1 MNQPLYRVVAA
12 LFALTFIVA
21 ACASD
26 TGAEWTYA
34 PVTASESQA
43 PGPSE
48 PTAAPGTT
56 AEPGG
61 TAAPADTAAPA
72 TPPPSSGEPR
82 VIQLQADAAL
92 RFTDMS
98 GQPVSDI
105 PVTPGETIIF
115 EVDNTAGFEHNL
127 WIGTDAELSGP
138 YATTDVGIDTWT
150 TGVESVEW
158 VVPADVSGLKF
169 GCTVPGHYFTMQGTF
184 SASEPA
190 AAETAAGAGSR
201 PGPRPRQLQKLR
213 PSRLLSAVSPVSSSC
228 RPTPRCGSPT

>member
-1 MNQPLYRVVAA
+1 
-12 LFALTFIVA
+12 
-21 ACASD
+21 
-26 TGAEWTYA
+26 
-34 PVTASESQA
+34 
-43 PGPSE
+43 
-48 PTAAPGTT
+48 
-56 AEPGG
+56 
-61 TAAPADTAAPA
+61 
-72 TPPPSSGEPR
+72 
-82 VIQLQADAAL
+82 
-92 RFTDMS
+92 MS

-190 AAETAAGAGSR
+190 AAETAAAPETPAETMAAHEAPAEPAAAGGEPR
-201 PGPRPRQLQKLR
+201 VIELEADAAIRFLQDGEQIREIPVTPGETVVFRINNTAGFGHNFWIGPDEELQVPNGSTDTGLPDWTTGVQELEWVVPDDVTDLR
-213 PSRLLSAVSPVSSSC
+213 FACTVPGHYFTMQGDFTVSQ
-228 RPTPRCGSPT
+228 